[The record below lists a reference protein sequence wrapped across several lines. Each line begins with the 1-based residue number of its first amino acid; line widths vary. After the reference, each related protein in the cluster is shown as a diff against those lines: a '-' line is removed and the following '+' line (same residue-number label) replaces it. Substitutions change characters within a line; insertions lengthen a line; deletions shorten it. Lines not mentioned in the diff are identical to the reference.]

1 MGVIRAGFAVLRCSS
16 GVAAAPG
23 SAFSPKVELQH
34 EHGGRLCLVELERVR
49 DRSGAGLLPVGW
61 LCSAFD
67 DLGGKFAPVAA

>member
-34 EHGGRLCLVELERVR
+34 ERGGRLWWFSLERVR

-61 LCSAFD
+61 PCSASY

>member
-16 GVAAAPG
+16 GVAGAPG

-61 LCSAFD
+61 PCSAFD